1 MYVTHQQGILCPME
15 TKQRLSKVLAA
26 AGVASRR
33 QCEELIFNGL
43 VTVNGVITLTPQTL
57 VSLKEDAICVE
68 KRKIAAEE
76 PKLYFLLNKPKGY
89 ICSNARVG
97 TKKIVRDLFGAVPE
111 RLFTVGRLDR
121 ETTGLLIVTN
131 DGHFANQVIHPSSN
145 ITKEYLVKTQNE
157 PFHNQL
163 VQISNGVDIDGDWV
177 KPVKVTKVRKGT
189 LKIVVKEGKKR
200 EVRLLVQQTGL
211 EVLELKRIRIGGLQL
226 GELPEGSYR
235 EMTESEKQAIFS

>member
-1 MYVTHQQGILCPME
+1 ME

-33 QCEELIFNGL
+33 QCEELIFDGL
-43 VTVNGVITLTPQTL
+43 VTVNGVITLLPQTL
-57 VSLKEDAICVE
+57 VSLEEDSIYVE
-68 KRKIAAEE
+68 KTKISAKEK
-76 PKLYFLLNKPKGY
+76 KLYFLLNKPKGY

-97 TKKIVRDLFGAVPE
+97 TKKIVRDLFGAVSE

-131 DGHFANQVIHPSSN
+131 DGHFANKVIHPSSN

-157 PFHNQL
+157 PFHDQL

-177 KPVKVTKVRKGT
+177 KPIKVTKVRKGT
-189 LKIVVKEGKKR
+189 LKIVIKEGKKR
-200 EVRLLVQQTGL
+200 EVRLLVGQTGL
-211 EVLELKRIRIGGLQL
+211 EILELKRIRIGGLLL
-226 GELPEGSYR
+226 GDIPEGSSR
-235 EMTESEKQAIFS
+235 EMSEAEKQAIFS